1 MYVFWNNQEVCQF
14 SKNYCR
20 AWASPWH
27 SQPCVQPGWASGRHT
42 GKGTG
47 WVGGSLS
54 ARCQRETVWHCL
66 RHCSGRAGMQKPCLH
81 CGRMTNWPQESVTSP
96 RAILNMTEQPQERK
110 RLVLAFRKN
119 GNGALPH
126 FYNMNSQKACNL
138 LKKKIITNWVQ
149 VKHSHKVNVRH
160 TSCSQ
165 LCLSSCWRGSCF
177 RTAV

>member
-54 ARCQRETVWHCL
+54 ARCQRDTVWHCL

-138 LKKKIITNWVQ
+138 LKKKN
-149 VKHSHKVNVRH
+149 HH
-160 TSCSQ
+160 Q
-165 LCLSSCWRGSCF
+165 LSTGETL
-177 RTAV
+177 T